1 VEDCSDGSDEDGCGK
16 NHEVVNNT
24 NPEPVSPPVI
34 GCPSSKFQCHNGDC
48 IWAAWICDQEN
59 DCVEG
64 EDEEEEICKDKVK
77 CGPGHFECELSGG
90 CVGLEKVCDGSV
102 DCDDGSDET
111 RCQNQNDFFIPIDDP
126 CDEGFTCDLGHTC
139 VLWAHKCD
147 GHTDCVDGSDEEMC
161 QNWSQEIVVQGLE
174 VEEDHRAMDSL
185 TVMWWVPNLKNTD
198 NLAYRYSYRCRVWRL
213 RRTTEPWTV
222 LLSCGGSPI

>member
-1 VEDCSDGSDEDGCGK
+1 MTWQCDGDTDCVDQSDEKDCDAESGRNSTDLLPQPNFPRGDCNEWMFKCKSEQCVPYWWKCDGVEDCSDGSDEDGCGK

-111 RCQNQNDFFIPIDDP
+111 RCAINEPFIPIGDD
-126 CDEGFTCDLGHTC
+126 CHEGFTCD
-139 VLWAHKCD
+139 
-147 GHTDCVDGSDEEMC
+147 
-161 QNWSQEIVVQGLE
+161 
-174 VEEDHRAMDSL
+174 
-185 TVMWWVPNLKNTD
+185 P
-198 NLAYRYSYRCRVWRL
+198 
-213 RRTTEPWTV
+213 
-222 LLSCGGSPI
+222 